1 MSFDILQDF
10 SKPEIIQWVRENAFA
25 RVKKSALLFIRWQLS
40 SDCLQ
45 RDYRQ
50 ELDSWNEN
58 KPDFSERDSLS
69 RQFNESKNATDRLK
83 ILVKIRPYDLALK
96 QHMERC
102 KSLDKRQERVELLY
116 RQYEKQRDIECVK
129 EKP

>member
-25 RVKKSALLFIRWQLS
+25 RVKKSALLFIRWQLAAKS
-40 SDCLQ
+40 IE

-50 ELDSWNEN
+50 ELDHWAANR
-58 KPDFSERDSLS
+58 PDFSERDGLA
-69 RQFNESKNATDRLK
+69 RQFNESRNPHEKLGLLDQMK
-83 ILVKIRPYDLALK
+83 PYDSALQ

-102 KSLDKRQERVELLY
+102 KKLDERQKHVDGLY
-116 RQYEKQRDIECVK
+116 RQYQRQRDFECVK
-129 EKP
+129 GQS